1 MCFFFSVSKLLG
13 DLYNDSSD
21 ILKKVRESLDTPI
34 RGLGSVEDVA
44 KHYLFDVVTVRSRFQ
59 TSPDGPSDALIS
71 AIIAQFPDETVESF
85 ARVVVKQTRRQNVAR
100 LLREFD
106 RK

>member
-1 MCFFFSVSKLLG
+1 VSKPLG

-21 ILKKVRESLDTPI
+21 FLKKVCESLDNPI
-34 RGLGSVEDVA
+34 PGLGSCEDVA
-44 KHYLFDVVTVRSRFQ
+44 KHYRYDVVTARSRFQ
-59 TSPDGPSDALIS
+59 TSPGGPSDALIS
-71 AIIAQFPDETVESF
+71 AIIAQFPDETVESL
-85 ARVVVKQTRRQNVAR
+85 ASVVVKQTRRQNVAK

>member
-1 MCFFFSVSKLLG
+1 MPKLLG

-21 ILKKVRESLDTPI
+21 FLNRVCENLDTPI
-34 RGLGSVEDVA
+34 PGLDSYEDVA
-44 KHYLFDVVTVRSRFQ
+44 KHYRYDVVTARSRFQ
-59 TSPDGPSDALIS
+59 TSPGGPSDALIS
-71 AIIAQFPDETVESF
+71 GIIAKFPDETVESF
-85 ARVVVKQTRRQNVAR
+85 ARVVVKRTKRQNVAR